1 MSQIASVLRMMTMTM
16 MDNKCC
22 LDSENGLMDNNNNN
36 KKSNSQTDF
45 LRSSSNNNIHL
56 ITLSMAI
63 VIRDNHTRP
72 RRAGAGN
79 EREAVVVEVPI
90 AVDEEDPDLHSI
102 STRMMII
109 IIIIILTDD
118 AAAVDPEVRRDVV
131 AVEVLLTVRTVT
143 PRTIVV
149 VLDLL
154 CPNNETS
161 SSNRGKLPMFPWKWK
176 IRMEDRLR
184 SEVTAEVGT
193 VVEGAAEEKVP
204 AVEKGGEGTTVEAE
218 KGVPSGVE
226 EMIIYHHHLLL
237 LIPVALL
244 PKTVATKQVRGGEEV
259 LTRQILFFQK
269 IRELCLFPSW

>member
-1 MSQIASVLRMMTMTM
+1 
-16 MDNKCC
+16 
-22 LDSENGLMDNNNNN
+22 
-36 KKSNSQTDF
+36 
-45 LRSSSNNNIHL
+45 
-56 ITLSMAI
+56 
-63 VIRDNHTRP
+63 
-72 RRAGAGN
+72 
-79 EREAVVVEVPI
+79 VVEVPI

-204 AVEKGGEGTTVEAE
+204 AVEKEDEGTTAEAE
-218 KGVPSGVE
+218 KGDPNGVE
-226 EMIIYHHHLLL
+226 EMIIYHLLLL

-244 PKTVATKQVRGGEEV
+244 PKTVATKQVRGEEV